1 MYNLIE
7 YSSNF
12 SETTGSLWFYSK
24 DETTNFDADIANG
37 NNLNSFECKAK
48 LLGNKVAQPNPN
60 NANGIIRNAT
70 TAAPLKYL
78 NNFRDHPELISKLN
92 QNLNG
97 QSIMFYLQLVM
108 IIQMLFLILFLL
120 SKILNFAP
128 VVTLSSAEDNQKPSK
143 LLSNG
148 FERSVYWTKYK
159 TKSENKNT
167 TN

>member
-7 YSSNF
+7 YSLNS
-12 SETTGSLWFYSK
+12 SETTASLWFYSK

-37 NNLNSFECKAK
+37 NNLNSFECKAE

-60 NANGIIRNAT
+60 NANGIIRNAAT
-70 TAAPLKYL
+70 TAPLKYL
-78 NNFRDHPELISKLN
+78 NNFRDHPELIPNLN
-92 QNLNG
+92 QNLNR

-108 IIQMLFLILFLL
+108 IIQILILILFLL

-128 VVTLSSAEDNQKPSK
+128 VVTLSAEDDQKLSK

-148 FERSVYWTKYK
+148 FERSAYWNKYK